1 MVMISTPMPMPAM
14 KRYSSSPSGVVWNA
28 IITDA
33 AE

>member
-14 KRYSSSPSGVVWNA
+14 KRHSSSPSDVDCNA
-28 IITDA
+28 MITDA

>member
-1 MVMISTPMPMPAM
+1 MVMIATPMPAM